1 MSFYVP
7 RGDCTCF
14 ITKSAPP
21 VFLITDAIIDLHHDI
36 VAFLILLLIIL
47 MYTLLTIVSV
57 IHDVKT
63 NNSIS
68 LYHNSDKLIIFFSVI
83 FILILSSIFLF
94 NSVHFCENNYAL
106 NIKLKIIEQKLY
118 QVRDSSDKH
127 CCNST
132 IKHIS
137 SDNYQLISVDTPLI
151 LPRWTTI
158 QLVILTD
165 NTLSFLSVPAFGLET
180 SVSPEQVVC
189 TTLYTGGCG
198 TFYGKYSSNL
208 CPAPN
213 NTIPFIIS
221 VIKVCEFEKVILYT
235 SDVDLSYRSTI
246 IEKNSFLQKYT
257 NMVSVELAINRWR
270 KKNNYLIFF
279 SRPRLY
285 DSSFIKSYPLRKA
298 GSISDTSIL
307 FPNFRP
313 VGIKSLPQYHFSN
326 YSDHHRLT
334 LTSQDFID
342 YFTQLPP
349 SAIFAP
355 ATNEALVPVSP
366 VANEIGIRLDEFM
379 LLSMQPQYP
388 EEFKNNQYGA
398 QPRITTSFKAEV
410 TLRILRAKEKES
422 IKISQNIERKQSK
435 Q

>member
-1 MSFYVP
+1 MFFLNLSFYVP
-7 RGDCTCF
+7 LGDCTCF

-36 VAFLILLLIIL
+36 VAFLILLSIIL
-47 MYTLLTIVSV
+47 MYTLLTIVYF

-68 LYHNSDKLIIFFSVI
+68 LYCNPDKLIIFFSVV

-94 NSVHFCENNYAL
+94 NSVHFCESNYTL
-106 NIKLKIIEQKLY
+106 DIKLKIIEQKLY
-118 QVRDSSDKH
+118 QVRNSSD
-127 CCNST
+127 S
-132 IKHIS
+132 
-137 SDNYQLISVDTPLI
+137 YQLVSVNTPLI
-151 LPRWTTI
+151 LPSWTTI

-165 NTLSFLSVPAFGLET
+165 NTLSLLSVPAFDLEA
-180 SVSPEQVVC
+180 SVSPGQVVC

-198 TFYGKYSSNL
+198 TFYGKHSSNL
-208 CPAPN
+208 CPTLN
-213 NTIPFIIS
+213 STIPFIIN
-221 VIKVCEFEKVILYT
+221 VIKACEFEKAILYT
-235 SDVDLSYRSTI
+235 TDVGLSYRGTV

-285 DSSFIKSYPLRKA
+285 DSSFIKSHFLQRA
-298 GSISDTSIL
+298 GSISETSIL

-313 VGIKSLPQYHFSN
+313 VGIKSLPPHYLSN
-326 YSDHHRLT
+326 YPDHHRLT

-342 YFTQLPP
+342 YFTHLPP
-349 SAIFAP
+349 SAILAP
-355 ATNEALVPVSP
+355 AMNEALVPVSS
-366 VANEIGIRLDEFM
+366 VASETGVRLDEFM
-379 LLSMQPQYP
+379 LLSMQSQYP

-398 QPRITTSFKAEV
+398 RSRITTSFKTEV
-410 TLRILRAKEKES
+410 TLRVLRAKEKES

-435 Q
+435 H